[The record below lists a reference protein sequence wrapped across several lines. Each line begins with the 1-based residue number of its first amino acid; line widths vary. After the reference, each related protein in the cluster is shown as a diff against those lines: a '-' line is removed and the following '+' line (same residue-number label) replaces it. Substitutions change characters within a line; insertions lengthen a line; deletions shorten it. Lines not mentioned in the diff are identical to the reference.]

1 MNSPVRCALA
11 DKGLP
16 PSFLS
21 IWDFEGGMHSQI
33 CLLYLFPS
41 HFPSW
46 AHLFPASL
54 ELYLAGCRKYCVGAK
69 RLLNLL
75 LSGNHLLLLITYES
89 CPVFSEILDREY
101 TD

>member
-11 DKGLP
+11 GKGLP

-21 IWDFEGGMHSQI
+21 VRDFEWGVHSQI
-33 CLLYLFPS
+33 CLLYLFAS

-54 ELYLAGCRKYCVGAK
+54 ELYLAGGRKYCVGVK
-69 RLLNLL
+69 RMLNLL
-75 LSGNHLLLLITYES
+75 LPGNHLLLITCES
-89 CPVFSEILDREY
+89 CPVLSEVLDHEH